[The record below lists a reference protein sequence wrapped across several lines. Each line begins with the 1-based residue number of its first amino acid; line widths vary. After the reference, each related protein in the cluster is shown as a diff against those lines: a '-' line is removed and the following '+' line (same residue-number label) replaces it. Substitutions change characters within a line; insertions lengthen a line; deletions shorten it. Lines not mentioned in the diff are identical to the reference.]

1 MSSSWF
7 DVVRVTLVMMAAAA
21 VMGCSSLSSTVPALP
36 PHKPMASV
44 SVDDLIADTQVIH
57 TDPFSLVQAWWIPLE
72 FWQASLGRINPQ
84 LAQEVSAILGDYSLV
99 AVVQADVSALGGF
112 VFYSRDDL
120 QRRLRVQW
128 QVDDATPVSLDL
140 VTEPNVAVRNL
151 VQQLSPLL
159 SRTMGDMGRN
169 LQFFVLND
177 RAADGGRLVDPYRR
191 GQVLIGLSASETQPA
206 AQLAVELPLDAL
218 FERRYCANGKPA
230 RVTWRFCPWDG
241 RPL

>member
-7 DVVRVTLVMMAAAA
+7 DVVRITLVMMAAAA

-36 PHKPMASV
+36 PHKPMVSV

-99 AVVQADVSALGGF
+99 AVVQADVSAHGGG

-120 QRRLRVQW
+120 PRRLRVQW
-128 QVDDATPVSLDL
+128 QVISATPVSLDL
-140 VTEPNVAVRNL
+140 VTEPNVAVRKL
-151 VQQLSPLL
+151 VQLLSPIS
-159 SRTMGDMGRN
+159 SRTTGDMGRN
-169 LQFFVLND
+169 LQFFVLSE
-177 RAADGGRLVDPYRR
+177 RADDGALIVEPYRR
-191 GQVLIGLSASETQPA
+191 GQVL
-206 AQLAVELPLDAL
+206 
-218 FERRYCANGKPA
+218 
-230 RVTWRFCPWDG
+230 
-241 RPL
+241 